1 MPTLDVRQAGELT
14 SLMLFICVVGQPLI
28 FAHVNGFSLIGF
40 EAPSRLARPACML
53 LIQRLV
59 DLVVGALCYAF
70 MVGEYKRGA
79 RLFTA
84 PIGARPEPTAVVHTP
99 AARRQACAARMGF
112 VWCTLAALQGT
123 AVEDAAARAV
133 LSASAFI
140 GPTAQLVDEPLAAG
154 SSAFSFGATP
164 ASLLVRRPP
173 VVGEPGPPS
182 ATALASLLQAD
193 QRAIARSWHG
203 MGGRKDGL
211 RQSGAERTSSSMTY
225 GFLNAQLT
233 YSRNGMGG
241 RKDGLRQPG
250 AE

>member
-1 MPTLDVRQAGELT
+1 
-14 SLMLFICVVGQPLI
+14 MLFICVVGQPLI
-28 FAHVNGFSLIGF
+28 FAHVNGFSIIGF

-84 PIGARPEPTAVVHTP
+84 PIGARPEPAAIVRTP

-140 GPTAQLVDEPLAAG
+140 GPTAQLVDEPLSSS

-164 ASLLVRRPP
+164 SRLLVRRPP
-173 VVGEPGPPS
+173 VAGEPGPPA
-182 ATALASLLQAD
+182 ATALAALLQAD
-193 QRAIARSWHG
+193 RLLASALEASSDARLEGWRQRISPLNV
-203 MGGRKDGL
+203 DDVPSGL
-211 RQSGAERTSSSMTY
+211 VE
-225 GFLNAQLT
+225 
-233 YSRNGMGG
+233 
-241 RKDGLRQPG
+241 
-250 AE
+250 